1 MKRRMERIASQVRER
16 IGQVVLAKIA
26 DPRVDP
32 ARTSVTRV
40 EVAEDTQTAK
50 VYVSIMGSDADE
62 RKAVEALQH
71 AAGRIQEIVFRG
83 VRLRHTPRLQFLV
96 DEEFKRTQQTLD
108 LIQQAMAEIR
118 EKEQQE
124 QSADD
129 TDTVGPAE
137 EGSARDEERD
147 GV

>member
-1 MKRRMERIASQVRER
+1 MNRRMERIASQVRER

-40 EVAEDTQTAK
+40 EVAEDTLTAK
-50 VYVSIMGSDADE
+50 VYVSVMGSDADE
-62 RKAVEALQH
+62 RKALEALRH

-83 VRLRHTPRLQFLV
+83 IRLRHTPRLQFLV
-96 DEEFKRTQQTLD
+96 DEELKRTQDTLD

-118 EKEQQE
+118 EKEEQQE
-124 QSADD
+124 QSAEAAAP
-129 TDTVGPAE
+129 GPAE
-137 EGSARDEERD
+137 EGPARDEERH